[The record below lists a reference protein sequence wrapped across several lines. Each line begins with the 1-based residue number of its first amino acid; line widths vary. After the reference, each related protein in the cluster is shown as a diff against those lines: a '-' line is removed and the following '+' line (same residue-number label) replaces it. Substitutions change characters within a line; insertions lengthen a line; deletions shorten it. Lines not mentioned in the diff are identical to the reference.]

1 MPFADETKREVWLAL
16 RADGECGAGSAGSPY
31 DASSPAL
38 FRDRMKSFQAKTIIH
53 IGPGIFQVPAF
64 DSDKAVNSP
73 ALVWQPKSGQRIVGA
88 GMYVTTLKVVGA
100 THQQHLSRAI
110 GNDWWTPAP
119 EDEDSRFLDG
129 FEVSDLT
136 IDCNM
141 RGHPWEKR
149 VIIGAI
155 GVMGRRTRI
164 RRVRAID
171 FGSETHRPTGAS
183 WVECFVISA
192 CQAHPAFPETKDCV
206 IEDCLIER
214 PSPNSTYDSSCLI
227 FSSGEEPDGGYMAYH
242 RFCTVRRC
250 VVDCQYQDRPV
261 AIAGIARSGS
271 TATVLTKT
279 PHGRSA
285 GEWVVITGALVRD
298 SEEDRPDPDYP
309 DITPGN
315 PFNGSFPIAA
325 VLDERR
331 FQYNLTLLTKEGL
344 EEAPPDPTGEMWLGK
359 YSSPAIG
366 IKRYPDEF
374 DRYNPGEQP
383 GVTVEDPGPGSNQ
396 WTVTIITEKPHL
408 RLPGNNV
415 NTDAITGVPAIQAN
429 LLNGL
434 FPIAA
439 VLNPTKLTFL
449 LNESPGSPHE
459 DQEAGAQIGA
469 SFVGITVDSGVG
481 AVMEQNRVFNARL
494 GVYHDTWST
503 KDAVIRKNHLHA
515 VFAGIYQAMGQ
526 VSRGDSNRQPT
537 RDLVSLTRGGT
548 GDLTATATTSLAHG
562 LATGQA
568 VAIAGAYIDEWPAP
582 ADTYNGVFEIVS
594 VPSPTSFSY
603 VMKTAPSANA
613 DGSPLP
619 MFGALW
625 QVGQLVVERNAID
638 LVFHLFRR
646 QAGPPYGIDVSGAN
660 LMGPYVF
667 RQLCIRRNLLRN
679 VDGAY
684 DPSRLSQA
692 LRLDSCQRTLVE
704 SNVVDLNVDPAYAAI
719 FHQFSRLPKYFNN
732 QAPSGRLLQGYVSTV
747 PTQYFNELG
756 MDAELVS
763 ILTS

>member
-1 MPFADETKREVWLAL
+1 MPFADETKKEVWLAL
-16 RADGECGAGSAGSPY
+16 RADGEYGDGSAGSPY

-64 DSDKAVNSP
+64 DPGKAANSP
-73 ALVWQPKSGQRIVGA
+73 TQVWQPKSGQRIVGA

-100 THQQHLSRAI
+100 TSQEGLSRAI
-110 GNDWWTPAP
+110 GNDWWSP
-119 EDEDSRFLDG
+119 EHQDSRFLDG

-136 IDCNM
+136 VDCNM
-141 RGHPWEKR
+141 RAHTGAMR

-155 GVMGRRTRI
+155 GVTGRRVRI

-192 CQAHPAFPETKDCV
+192 GQAHPAFPETKDCV

-214 PSPNSTYDSSCLI
+214 PSPNSTYNSSCLI
-227 FSSGEEPDGGYMAYH
+227 FSSGEERNGGYMAYH

-261 AIAGIARSGS
+261 AIAGITRSGS

-279 PHGRSA
+279 PHGRSP
-285 GEWVVITGALVRD
+285 GEWGVITGALVRD
-298 SEEDRPDPDYP
+298 SEEDLPDPQNP
-309 DITPGN
+309 GITPGN

-325 VLDERR
+325 ILDERR
-331 FQYNLTLLTKEGL
+331 FQYSLTLLED
-344 EEAPPDPTGEMWLGK
+344 EAPPDPTGEMWLGK
-359 YSSPAIG
+359 YSSHAIG

-374 DRYNPGEQP
+374 DRYNAGEQP
-383 GVTVEDPGPGSNQ
+383 GVTAESGPSPNQ
-396 WTVTIITEKPHL
+396 WTVTIITERPHL
-408 RLPGNNV
+408 RVPGNNV
-415 NTDAITGVPAIQAN
+415 NTDAITGVPSIQAK

-449 LNESPGSPHE
+449 LNESPGSP
-459 DQEAGAQIGA
+459 DQDQRDGAQIGS
-469 SFVGITVDSGVG
+469 SFVGISPDGGVG
-481 AVMEQNRVFNARL
+481 TVMEQNRVFTTRF

-503 KDAVIRKNHLHA
+503 KEAVIRKNYLHA
-515 VFAGIYQAMGQ
+515 VLAGLYQAMGQ
-526 VSRGDSNRQPT
+526 VSDGDDERQP
-537 RDLVSLTRGGT
+537 RRRLS
-548 GDLTATATTSLAHG
+548 
-562 LATGQA
+562 
-568 VAIAGAYIDEWPAP
+568 
-582 ADTYNGVFEIVS
+582 
-594 VPSPTSFSY
+594 
-603 VMKTAPSANA
+603 
-613 DGSPLP
+613 DGSPTHDGTTAIVTTKYLHGLSALQVVRIRRGEGDNTSP
-619 MFGALW
+619 TQYFGTFIVQSVPDPKSFTYEMASDPQDDAYFSVRWGALW

-638 LVFHLFRR
+638 LVFHLFKR
-646 QAGPPYGIDVSGAN
+646 QAGPPYGIDVLGAN

-692 LRLDSCQRTLVE
+692 LRLDSCEKALVE

-732 QAPSGRLLQGYVSTV
+732 QAPSGRLLQGYVSSV

-756 MDAELVS
+756 MDAGLVS